1 VSESKGNSEDF
12 VIERKYDAPV
22 AAVWQAITEPAA
34 IREWFMPFE
43 NFRPEVGCDFT
54 FTAVDHDQVSWVHL
68 CTVKE
73 VIPQKKIAYTWR
85 YEGQPGNTLVTM
97 ELTPDGPGTHIK
109 LTHSGLDTLPKL
121 PAFARENFA
130 AGWTE
135 LIGKLLKEFSQR
147 QPLYPDR
154 EYACSRLVDFPR
166 EKVFTAFSDPEQL
179 VKWWGPNGF
188 TNTITK
194 FDFRE
199 GGDWLLTMHGP
210 DGTDYRNDSV
220 FVEIVEPERIVYDH
234 LRTMHRFLME
244 MTYFDVGGK
253 TRITWRQ
260 RFESPEEWEKVKAFV
275 PTANEQNFDRLEQ
288 HLRSQS

>member
-1 VSESKGNSEDF
+1 MVENKSNSEDF
-12 VIERKYDAPV
+12 VIERTYDAPV
-22 AAVWQAITEPAA
+22 AAVWQAITEPTA

-43 NFRPEVGCDFT
+43 NFQPEVGCDFT
-54 FTAVDHDQVSWVHL
+54 FTAQDHDNVSWVHL

-73 VIPQKKIAYTWR
+73 VVTQKKIAYTWR
-85 YEGQPGNTLVTM
+85 YEGQPGDTLVTM
-97 ELTPDGPGTHIK
+97 ELTPDGQGTHIK

-130 AGWTE
+130 AGWNE
-135 LIGKLLKEFSQR
+135 LIGKLLKGYSESS
-147 QPLYPDR
+147 PLYPDR
-154 EYACSRLVDFPR
+154 EYACSRLINAPR
-166 EKVFTAFSDPEQL
+166 EKVFAAFSDPEQL
-179 VKWWGPNGF
+179 AKWWGPSGF

-194 FDFRE
+194 FDFQV

-244 MTYFDVGGK
+244 MTYADVGGR

-275 PTANEQNFDRLEQ
+275 PAANEQNFDRLEQ

>member
-1 VSESKGNSEDF
+1 MSTDQILSVTRHF
-12 VIERKYDAPV
+12 DAPAEMV
-22 AAVWQAITEPAA
+22 FDAWLDGA
-34 IREWFMPFE
+34 
-43 NFRPEVGCDFT
+43 
-54 FTAVDHDQVSWVHL
+54 
-68 CTVKE
+68 
-73 VIPQKKIAYTWR
+73 
-85 YEGQPGNTLVTM
+85 TLGKW
-97 ELTPDGPGTHIK
+97 LFATPDGVMQRVECDPKVGGEFAVVEKRGDTTAEHYGKFIEIERPRRLVFDFWTNGEPSPTTVTIEIVPDETGCR
-109 LTHSGLDTLPKL
+109 LTLSHAVAPKWVS
-121 PAFARENFA
+121 FKERARI
-130 AGWTE
+130 GWT
-135 LIGKLLKEFSQR
+135 LILDGLSSQ
-147 QPLYPDR
+147 LFADR
-154 EYACSRLVDFPR
+154 EYVCGRLIDFPR
-166 EKVFTAFSDPEQL
+166 EKIFQAFSDPEQL

-199 GGDWLLTMHGP
+199 SGDWLLTMHGP

-275 PTANEQNFDRLEQ
+275 PAANEQNFDRLEQ